1 LAERRHRDIAFYE
14 LALVNNG
21 NSEQRD
27 RSYAYVHSNRGR
39 KTVNTYLQGRKITIE
54 RHSRPPAIEILH
66 LIRKLRWIGM
76 EDEAEQLQMK
86 IQEATPIG
94 GVITVA
100 RETD

>member
-1 LAERRHRDIAFYE
+1 
-14 LALVNNG
+14 
-21 NSEQRD
+21 
-27 RSYAYVHSNRGR
+27 
-39 KTVNTYLQGRKITIE
+39 VNTYLQGRKITIE
-54 RHSRPPAIEILH
+54 HDRPPAMEILR

-86 IQEATPIG
+86 TQEATPIG